1 MPTTNPAANFQ
12 PYRPQY
18 TPSDASI
25 ERRVGSLANPNSKNL
40 PLAKSNR
47 IAVLNLSAAV
57 RTTPSGPRRLIQSGL
72 GLSPGVIS
80 GFGCAA
86 FMGCAQRPQIRAAAG
101 TGAPQAEQ

>member
-1 MPTTNPAANFQ
+1 MPALNPAANLQ
-12 PYRPQY
+12 PYSPQY
-18 TPSDASI
+18 RPRDASI
-25 ERRVGSLANPNSKNL
+25 ESKVGSFAKPSSKNL
-40 PLAKSNR
+40 PFANSNR

-72 GLSPGVIS
+72 GLSLGFIS